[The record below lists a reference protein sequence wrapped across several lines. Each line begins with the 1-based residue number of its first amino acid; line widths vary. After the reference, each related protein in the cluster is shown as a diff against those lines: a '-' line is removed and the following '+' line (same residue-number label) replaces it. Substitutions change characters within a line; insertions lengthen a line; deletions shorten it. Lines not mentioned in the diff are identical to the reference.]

1 MKKTTLQKAV
11 ESIVITSPCSVGW
24 ENMTGD
30 DKIRFCGQCKKRVHN
45 LSTLPPNEVA
55 QVISKIKKKERACVL
70 MYRRPD
76 GSVIMDNCPI
86 VLRRARDRIRAVYVA
101 TLLAFFWLLGTNA
114 DAQGLVGGPI
124 DPRYGVPRFPEV
136 EATTA
141 LPTPEISDNLNDLP
155 AYLTLLT
162 GLAAISFPFLLPK
175 ASTTIRANTWHQ
187 IALFVIPLLVLA
199 VGTYLWNNPEIVQ
212 FGGF

>member
-1 MKKTTLQKAV
+1 
-11 ESIVITSPCSVGW
+11 
-24 ENMTGD
+24 MTGD
-30 DKIRFCGQCKKRVHN
+30 DKIRFCGQCKKSVHN

-86 VLRRARDRIRAVYVA
+86 VLRKARDRIRAIYVA
-101 TLLAFFWLLGTNA
+101 VLLAFFWLLGTNA
-114 DAQGLVGGPI
+114 DAQGLVGAPVKPAMGQLNTLPT
-124 DPRYGVPRFPEV
+124 PEISD
-136 EATTA
+136 A
-141 LPTPEISDNLNDLP
+141 LPKPEISDNLNDLP